1 MKGHSVKISTLSYL
15 KIVQNKIFT
24 SHIAFGIAI
33 VILSLLYFGAARLV
47 HSVALHPGFA
57 TPVWPSSG
65 LALAALYVF
74 GNSLWP
80 AIVIG
85 SFLHNIMVFSP
96 TLTLSDLIIP
106 SLAALGIGLG
116 AAAQAIVGTYLLKRF
131 IPSPFPV
138 DRVKNVVSFIFI
150 SLGSAIINSTIG
162 NLIITLVNAIPWSE
176 YFQSWWTWWIGDA
189 AGILVFTPLFLSWL
203 FYPIKSISWR
213 DAIKLALIA
222 LLTVVIL
229 KVNIVYSIPIIFAII
244 PLVIWVCFIFG
255 IPGGTLYIAIVTGF
269 LVTTTSMGLGQFAL
283 STMNTS
289 LLLIEFFISSLISLV
304 LFLTSSL
311 NERTESDELL
321 KVYNRS
327 LEQTVEKRTQ
337 DLKKRLSQLQDMQK
351 IISDQEKL
359 AYLGELTTGIA
370 HEIKDPLQS
379 INIHAMKGKELT
391 DLLITEIKEPTLDI
405 IKEHFIKISEFSKQ
419 AAEFAQG
426 LIYHSKDKPGYF
438 QMVDINELCSEYLKL
453 ASHEMYSTDPWYD
466 VTIKKD
472 FDPSIGLIS
481 AIPQDISVVLFN
493 LLSNA
498 NRSVHEKKKRLGD
511 EFQPKVTIKTQN
523 LGNKVAIIIR
533 DNGEG
538 ITPSTRSKLFTPF
551 FSTKS
556 SGTGLGLG
564 LSSAQEIVD
573 KHEGEIKVDSTEGE
587 FCEFKIILPRY
598 RQVKLN
604 EEF

>member
-1 MKGHSVKISTLSYL
+1 MKISTLSYL

-24 SHIAFGIAI
+24 SHIALGIAI
-33 VILSLLYFGAARLV
+33 FLLALLYFGAARLV

-74 GNSLWP
+74 GYSLWP
-80 AIVIG
+80 GIVLG

-96 TLTLSDLIIP
+96 SLTASNLIIP
-106 SLAALGIGLG
+106 TIAALGIGLG
-116 AAAQAIVGTYLLKRF
+116 AAAQAIVGTYLLKRV

-138 DRVKNVVSFIFI
+138 DRVRHVVSFIFI
-150 SLGSAIINSTIG
+150 ALGSAIINSTIG
-162 NLIITLVNAIPWSE
+162 NLTITLVNAIPWSE

-189 AGILVFTPLFLSWL
+189 AGILVFTPLILSWL

-213 DAIKLALIA
+213 DGIKLLMIAAATALIFKIS
-222 LLTVVIL
+222 LSF
-229 KVNIVYSIPIIFAII
+229 SIPIVFAII
-244 PLVIWVCFIFG
+244 PLVIWVCFISG
-255 IPGGTLYIAIVTGF
+255 ITGGTLYLAIITGI
-269 LVTTTSMGLGQFAL
+269 LVTTTSLGLGQFAL
-283 STMNTS
+283 TTMNSS
-289 LLLIEFFISSLISLV
+289 LLLLELYIGSLISLV

-379 INIHAMKGKELT
+379 INIHAIKGKELT
-391 DLLITEIKEPTLDI
+391 DLLFKEIKEPTLDI
-405 IKEHFIKISEFSKQ
+405 IKEHFVKISDFSKQ
-419 AAEFAQG
+419 ASEFAQG

-453 ASHEMYSTDPWYD
+453 ASHEMYSTDPWFD

-511 EFQPKVTIKTQN
+511 DFQPKVTIKTQN

-538 ITPSTRSKLFTPF
+538 IAPSVRDKLFTPF
-551 FSTKS
+551 FSTKPP
-556 SGTGLGLG
+556 GTGLGLG
-564 LSSAQEIVD
+564 LSSAQEIID
-573 KHEGEIKVDSTEGE
+573 KHEGEIKVDTTEGD

-598 RQVKLN
+598 RQVKLS